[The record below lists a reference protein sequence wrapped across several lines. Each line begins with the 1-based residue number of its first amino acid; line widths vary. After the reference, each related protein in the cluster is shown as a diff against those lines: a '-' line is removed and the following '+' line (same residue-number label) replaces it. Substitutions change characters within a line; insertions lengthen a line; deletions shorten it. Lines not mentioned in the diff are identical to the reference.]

1 MATKDGPDPVADPSS
16 SVFSRPRSG
25 WKKDLMTRIATGAV
39 LLGLVLTANALADGK
54 YSLKPATTEAP
65 AELAEPIRALLA
77 PGSLQ
82 VTDAKGTALCELW
95 VRKDIPSKAT
105 AEQVKNGLT
114 YRELDES
121 LVLGAI
127 RFDQTFTDFRKQKI
141 KPGVYT
147 LRIGFQPMDGDHM
160 GTAPYQEFCLVS
172 PAKADQKPDLMETK
186 ELREMS
192 AKSTGTAHPSVM
204 LLFPNEKP
212 GDTPKLEDKGNDIF
226 VAAFKRPVMAGSEK
240 TSMGFALTVVGHTMA
255 E

>member
-1 MATKDGPDPVADPSS
+1 M
-16 SVFSRPRSG
+16 
-25 WKKDLMTRIATGAV
+25 MRIATGAV
-39 LLGLVLTANALADGK
+39 LLSLTLTSTLRADGK
-54 YSLKPATTEAP
+54 YSIKPATTQSP
-65 AELAEPIRALLA
+65 SELSESIRALLA

-82 VTDAKGTALCELW
+82 VTDAKGMSICELW
-95 VRKDIPSKAT
+95 LRKEIPSKAT
-105 AEQVKNGLT
+105 PEQVKNGLT

-147 LRIGFQPMDGDHM
+147 LRLGFQPMDGDHM

-172 PAKADQKPDLMETK
+172 PATADQKPDLMEAK
-186 ELREMS
+186 ELRELS

-226 VAAFKRPVMAGSEK
+226 VAAFKRPVTAGGEK
-240 TSMGFALTVVGHTMA
+240 TTMGFALTVVGHTMA

>member
-1 MATKDGPDPVADPSS
+1 MI
-16 SVFSRPRSG
+16 RN
-25 WKKDLMTRIATGAV
+25 MTGAAI
-39 LLGLVLTANALADGK
+39 LALVLTSPAWAEGK
-54 YSLKPATTEAP
+54 FSLKTANTPVP
-65 AELAEPIRALLA
+65 QELAEPIRALLA
-77 PGSLQ
+77 EQSLQ
-82 VTDAKGTALCELW
+82 VLDAKGTTLCEIW
-95 VRKDIPSKAT
+95 VRKEIPSKAT

-147 LRIGFQPMDGDHM
+147 LRLGFQPMDGDHM

-172 PAKADQKPDLMETK
+172 PAKSDEKPDLMEAK
-186 ELREMS
+186 ELRELS

-212 GDTPKLEDKGNDIF
+212 EDMPKLQDKGNDMF
-226 VAAFKRPVMAGSEK
+226 VAAFKRPVNVNGEK
-240 TSMGFALTVVGHTMA
+240 TSMGFALTVAGHTMA